1 MVCGMTFLR
10 HVVNILTTSYAKT
23 SVFEN
28 LSIYLSMYIS
38 FLI

>member
-28 LSIYLSMYIS
+28 LSMYIS